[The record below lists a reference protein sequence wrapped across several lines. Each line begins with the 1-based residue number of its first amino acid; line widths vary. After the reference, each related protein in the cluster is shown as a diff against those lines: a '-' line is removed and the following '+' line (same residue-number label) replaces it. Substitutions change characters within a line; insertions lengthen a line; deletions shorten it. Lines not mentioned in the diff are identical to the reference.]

1 VDLPERLQGFKTTAR
16 TGLHP
21 MGKFKPY
28 LIIAAVCLVTIAAV
42 KMFKSS
48 LPASVQAYLPS

>member
-1 VDLPERLQGFKTTAR
+1 LPERLQGFKTTAR